1 MAQKKVGKSSLWKWL
16 FLILL
21 AFNLAFLGIIA
32 SRLLQI
38 REPEIHQIK
47 EKKQKA
53 IKLGT
58 FVTDKEQ
65 LNETI
70 RLYLKPYQSESTTY
84 KVYTA
89 SSRMLFEG
97 KYKVLGYEVP
107 LYIYFEPYRLESGAV
122 QLKLSSLSAGT
133 LPLPEKDIL
142 LYIKRNY
149 DLPKIVEIVPKESS
163 IVIHLQDLENEAGIY
178 LEANKIDLV
187 GDQISFDIYQKTSN
201 ITSASTGKK

>member
-1 MAQKKVGKSSLWKWL
+1 MIQKKIGKSSLWKWL
-16 FLILL
+16 FLLLL
-21 AFNLAFLGIIA
+21 AFNLSFLGVIA
-32 SRLLQI
+32 SRLLQL

-47 EKKQKA
+47 ETKQKA

-70 RLYLKPYQSESTTY
+70 RWYLKPYQSKSMTY
-84 KVYTA
+84 KIYTA
-89 SSRMLFEG
+89 SSSMLFEG
-97 KYKVLGYEVP
+97 KYRVLGYDIP
-107 LYIYFEPYRLESGAV
+107 LYIYFEPYRLENGSV

-142 LYIKRNY
+142 LYIKKNY
-149 DLPKIVEIVPKESS
+149 DLPKIVEIIPKDSS
-163 IVIHLQDLENEAGIY
+163 IIIRLQDLENEAGIY

-187 GDQISFDIYQKTSN
+187 GDYISFDIYQKTSD
-201 ITSASTGKK
+201 IKSSSVPQK